1 MGFDIR
7 RYTPPDQSMAS
18 QDDRPGQLLEIT
30 RALSKLRELGGKDAT
45 DDAFRFVDY
54 CRGKVH
60 ESSAQI
66 FQDLFVLYQT
76 GEKRRGF
83 FVEFGAAGGI
93 RLSNTHMLEKQF
105 EWGGIL
111 SEPGRCWHDELRR
124 SRGCIVDFR
133 CVWDRSGEQLLFN
146 EASQPEYSTIDA
158 FSDADM
164 HAPVRM
170 SGKRYAVE
178 TVSLGDLLAQNGA
191 PSRIDYLSLDTEGS
205 ELRILKAFDFDAFDV
220 GLITVE
226 HNFTA
231 QRAEI
236 HSLLT
241 SKGFVR
247 KFEALSVVDDWYFRP

>member
-1 MGFDIR
+1 
-7 RYTPPDQSMAS
+7 
-18 QDDRPGQLLEIT
+18 
-30 RALSKLRELGGKDAT
+30 
-45 DDAFRFVDY
+45 
-54 CRGKVH
+54 
-60 ESSAQI
+60 
-66 FQDLFVLYQT
+66 
-76 GEKRRGF
+76 
-83 FVEFGAAGGI
+83 
-93 RLSNTHMLEKQF
+93 
-105 EWGGIL
+105 
-111 SEPGRCWHDELRR
+111 
-124 SRGCIVDFR
+124 
-133 CVWDRSGEQLLFN
+133 
-146 EASQPEYSTIDA
+146 
-158 FSDADM
+158 
-164 HAPVRM
+164 M

-205 ELRILKAFDFDAFDV
+205 ELRILKAFDFDAIDV